1 MNVLILAIKLTN
13 TSNTQH
19 REHPFG
25 IKIQNGLFS
34 LSPVQSSEMIL
45 KGSRFTST
53 RQATSVG
60 RKDDAG
66 G

>member
-1 MNVLILAIKLTN
+1 MKALILAIKLTN
-13 TSNTQH
+13 TQH
-19 REHPFG
+19 REHLFG
-25 IKIQNGLFS
+25 VKIQNGLFS
-34 LSPVQSSEMIL
+34 LSLVQSSEMIL
-45 KGSRFTST
+45 KGSRFIST